1 MHAGVIVVPIAL
13 YFYAAQ
19 PAWSWLYAVDP
30 ASVTKLA
37 WLPLVV
43 AHGGLVVG
51 GWYLGARLLRSGR
64 TSRVWYCVAALALIM
79 GVAILLCRHRLLA
92 SASFAG
98 FHAGLA
104 MGIFK
109 AKLGF
114 AVLVAAL
121 SLIGS
126 TAFVLIELA
135 GDSRRVR
142 SR

>member
-1 MHAGVIVVPIAL
+1 MHAAVIVVPISL

-30 ASVTKLA
+30 ASVPMLA

-43 AHGGLVVG
+43 AHAGLVVA
-51 GWYLGARLLRSGR
+51 GWYLGARVLRSGA
-64 TSRVWYCVAALALIM
+64 TARVWYCVASVALLMA
-79 GVAILLCRHRLLA
+79 VAIVLCWHRLLS
-92 SASFAG
+92 SASYAG

-114 AVLVAAL
+114 AILVAVL
-121 SLIGS
+121 SLAGS